1 MNWEVPAVV
10 ILVLALAVEAI
21 LALRPITESAAL
33 QPNEGG
39 CAKPEAGPTAAN

>member
-1 MNWEVPAVV
+1 MNWEVSAVV

-21 LALRPITESAAL
+21 LALRPITESAL